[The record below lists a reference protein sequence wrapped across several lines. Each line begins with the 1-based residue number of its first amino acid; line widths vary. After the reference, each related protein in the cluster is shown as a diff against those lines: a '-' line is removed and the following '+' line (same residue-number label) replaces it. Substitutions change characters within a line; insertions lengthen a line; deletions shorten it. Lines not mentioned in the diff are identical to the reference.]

1 MRSVEGD
8 EGIEEPS
15 AQDELIRLIEGSK
28 IEVEEEP
35 VTRERVPSTFDGF
48 DASTASTFHR
58 FDLRPST
65 ASTFD
70 ASTLRRFDL
79 RRLR

>member
-48 DASTASTFHR
+48 G
-58 FDLRPST
+58 LRR
-65 ASTFD
+65 
-70 ASTLRRFDL
+70 LRRFDL